1 MIDIGKY
8 SHLVLLKDHQLPM
21 SVRLDL
27 SAKKAP
33 SQAHGCDVTQTDR
46 RLVVLSGVPYHL
58 ETKLLRFRIRSS
70 FSGNHE
76 PTN

>member
-1 MIDIGKY
+1 MIDTGKY
-8 SHLVLLKDHQLPM
+8 SHLVALRDRQHAM
-21 SVRLDL
+21 SVRFDL

-33 SQAHGCDVTQTDR
+33 STWLR
-46 RLVVLSGVPYHL
+46 RDTNRSVVLSGVPYHL
-58 ETKLLRFRIRSS
+58 ETKLTRLRIRWS